1 MYGKLIIKPD
11 IILLKEFIKLNGH
24 DNKNCNMC
32 RIKYKYCECCLK
44 YTNVKSNLIEYQF
57 LRCNKNYKKTFD
69 ENLKKGFANTH
80 KFADHDINKFIA

>member
-1 MYGKLIIKPD
+1 MSVV
-11 IILLKEFIKLNGH
+11 LN
-24 DNKNCNMC
+24 
-32 RIKYKYCECCLK
+32 IQTL
-44 YTNVKSNLIEYQF
+44 KSNLIEYQC